1 MNYSIAVAY
10 LLAAGTHIVP
20 ITTAD
25 NISNARHLR
34 ASKLN
39 HEAHMMSLPIIAANL
54 NIANDDDDDNINN
67 SEQMKGRQGT
77 HTSTDY
83 DNDDNDNNINI
94 NDEMKKD
101 TDASES
107 EASQTSKDDETA
119 IEGMFNYWFA
129 NNDLSNSNF
138 DNIDIDFNLNINIG
152 EPDDV
157 TTKTPTTFR
166 TKDPTKFPTTAPSKD
181 PTKFPTTAPTTECQG
196 CLSKL
201 INQVSVRVGTV
212 AALDDPNSPQ
222 SRAEAWIL
230 EECDGTIPIDPCDES
245 QLILIEQRYALA
257 VMYFSLGGDGWN
269 TGSNPSLDKS
279 AAEGVWLSGLNY
291 CDWSTEISTFG
302 LPYDQLVCDE
312 FGNVLNLNLR
322 TYFSCV

>member
-54 NIANDDDDDNINN
+54 NIANDDDDYNINN
-67 SEQMKGRQGT
+67 SEQMKGR
-77 HTSTDY
+77 H
-83 DNDDNDNNINI
+83 I

-138 DNIDIDFNLNINIG
+138 DNIDIDFNLNINIDK
-152 EPDDV
+152 PDDV

-212 AALDDPNSPQ
+212 EALDYPNSPQ

-230 EECDGTIPIDPCDES
+230 EECDATIPIDPCDES

-257 VMYFSLGGDGWN
+257 
-269 TGSNPSLDKS
+269 
-279 AAEGVWLSGLNY
+279 
-291 CDWSTEISTFG
+291 
-302 LPYDQLVCDE
+302 
-312 FGNVLNLNLR
+312 R
-322 TYFSCV
+322 